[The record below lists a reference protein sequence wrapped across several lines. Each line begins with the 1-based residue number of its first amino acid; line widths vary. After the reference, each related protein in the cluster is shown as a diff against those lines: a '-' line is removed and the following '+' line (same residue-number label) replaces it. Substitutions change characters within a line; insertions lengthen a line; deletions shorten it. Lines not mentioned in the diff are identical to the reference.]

1 MGDMIRLLIVDDDQA
16 IRTFF
21 ANAFA
26 EEEQFAVECASS
38 GDEALDRLAR
48 TPFDVVVTDL
58 CMPRMD
64 GIRLIEKIRKRIPVP
79 TVVAITGIGT
89 IKDAVSL
96 MKTGAHD
103 VLTKP
108 FSLDEIR
115 LAIDK
120 AVRHHRLA
128 RRNRELEHKLKTT
141 EKLAAIGKLAAG
153 VAHEINNPLDAV
165 IRFVKLALD
174 QLPEGEPTHEYLK
187 DARGGLDRI
196 AGIVKSL
203 LDFSRSIVIESAPM
217 PIGDL
222 VRQACAPYRDTT
234 IQVSLNLQDASDSV
248 PGEYLHVVSNLVK
261 NAADEMPGGGRV
273 TIASRRTPD
282 GLELTVADDG
292 PGIAE
297 SIRDKIFE
305 PFFTTKKMGNGTGLG
320 LSICQQIIEKQGGR
334 ISVTSESGRGTTF
347 RIEVPLRPAGQG
359 GPADRDRDSAPGPG
373 AHRPGPPAPRKSR
386 AGDAVEVAEGPP
398 ESGADPSREHGDAR
412 RSRAKP

>member
-21 ANAFA
+21 ANVFA

-38 GDEALDRLAR
+38 GGEALDRLAH

-64 GIRLIEKIRKRIPVP
+64 GIRLIEKIREHIPVP
-79 TVVAITGIGT
+79 TVVAITGFGT

-128 RRNRELEHKLKTT
+128 QRNRELEHKLKTT

-174 QLPEGEPTHEYLK
+174 QLPEGETTREYLM

-203 LDFSRSIVIESAPM
+203 LDFSRSIVIESGPM
-217 PIGDL
+217 QIGEL
-222 VRQACAPYRDTT
+222 VRQACEPYRDTP
-234 IQVSLNLQDASDSV
+234 IRVSVDLQDASDSV
-248 PGEYLHVVSNLVK
+248 PGEYLHVLSNLVK
-261 NAADEMPGGGRV
+261 NAADEMPHGGRV

-347 RIEVPLRPAGQG
+347 RIEIPPRPAG
-359 GPADRDRDSAPGPG
+359 PG
-373 AHRPGPPAPRKSR
+373 AGHRGRSAGREPR
-386 AGDAVEVAEGPP
+386 AGAAVEIAEGPP
-398 ESGADPSREHGDAR
+398 ESGTDPSREHLDPR
-412 RSRAKP
+412 RSRARP